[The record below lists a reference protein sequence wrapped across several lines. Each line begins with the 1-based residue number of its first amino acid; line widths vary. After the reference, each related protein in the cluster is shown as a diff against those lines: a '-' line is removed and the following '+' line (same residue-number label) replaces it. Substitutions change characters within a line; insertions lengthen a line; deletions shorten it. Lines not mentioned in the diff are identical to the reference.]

1 MEELATFGGEVTLA
15 QKPETLPEGQKV
27 TPEQEYR
34 LRLALDQK
42 RILQTLPIAKINLTS
57 NEKSAAELYHQAYVL
72 LGPVA
77 AAPMV
82 CSKKCPNAFRSVCP
96 LAMIGKEP
104 INQRCPFEQQY
115 VQERFIAW
123 MNDLGY
129 SLGDLPEAE
138 RSYIATLVTL
148 DLHEKRCNAILA
160 EAENA
165 ILTTRAVRDVDAESG
180 LPICWEDVVHA
191 NAVHLNEIIDKRRML
206 LRDLELT
213 PEMQTKKKK
222 ALGQLKPGNG
232 SDLASRQSD
241 NADKLRR
248 AMKPPAATVD
258 I

>member
-1 MEELATFGGEVTLA
+1 MPETEPLSAAVALA
-15 QKPETLPEGQKV
+15 QKPETIPVGQKL
-27 TPEQEYR
+27 TPEQDYQ
-34 LRLALDQK
+34 LRRNLDEQNV
-42 RILQTLPIAKINLTS
+42 LLYLPVAKINLTPA
-57 NEKSAAELYHQAYVL
+57 EQSACESFYLGQRH

-82 CSKKCPNAFRSVCP
+82 CSKQCDTAFRSVCP

-104 INQRCPFEQQY
+104 VGQRCPFEQQY
-115 VQERFIAW
+115 VQERFLAW
-123 MNDLGY
+123 MGNLGY
-129 SLGDLPEAE
+129 TLSDLPEPH
-138 RSYIATLVTL
+138 RSSISSLVTL

-160 EAENA
+160 EAQNA

-180 LPICWEDVVHA
+180 VPICWEDIIHA
-191 NAVHLNEIIDKRRML
+191 NAEHITQIIDKRRGI
-206 LRDLELT
+206 LRDMELT

-248 AMKPPAATVD
+248 AMKPAAMIVE